1 MSLSAPAT
9 ISPTITHIIFDLDG
23 LLLNTEHLHAQVI
36 QDIADRYGKT
46 YTPAAKAKV
55 VGKRALESSQ
65 ALVDALGL
73 PMTGD
78 ACRIERHQRMRRV
91 YPSTKL
97 MPGAERITQHFHH
110 NGVPM
115 AIATSSHD
123 ENFQLKTAHHQS
135 WLQQFNLIVKGDDPA
150 LQRGKPAPDIFLL
163 VAQRLAVE
171 PQHCLVFE
179 DSPAGVAAAR
189 SAGMSVVAV
198 PDPDLDPVLFQ
209 AADQVLP
216 SLNAFEPE
224 TWSLSPFT
232 VMA

>member
-1 MSLSAPAT
+1 MSLSASAT
-9 ISPTITHIIFDLDG
+9 IPQTITHIIFDLDG

-36 QDIADRYGKT
+36 QDIADRYDKT
-46 YTPAAKAKV
+46 YTPAAKAQV

-73 PMTGD
+73 PMSGE
-78 ACRIERHQRMRRV
+78 ACRTERHQRMRQV
-91 YPSTKL
+91 YPRTKL
-97 MPGAERITQHFHH
+97 MPGAERITRHFHCS
-110 NGVPM
+110 GVPM
-115 AIATSSHD
+115 AIATSSHN
-123 ENFQLKTAHHQS
+123 ENFQLKTAHHRA
-135 WLQQFNLIVKGDDPA
+135 WLQRFSLIVKGDDPA
-150 LQRGKPAPDIFLL
+150 LKHGKPAPDIFLL
-163 VAQRLAVE
+163 AAQRMAVA
-171 PQHCLVFE
+171 PQNCLVFE

-198 PDPDLDPVLFQ
+198 PDPDLDPILFQ
-209 AADQVLP
+209 SAHQVLS